1 MGCRRPSHSLKSPT
15 TLTRSAFGAH
25 TMKPTPDAVDY
36 HRMCAQLFI
45 EAQVPALGDQVHVDL
60 AQDRGKPV
68 GVVDGAAFPARL
80 PFAFIELGSC

>member
-1 MGCRRPSHSLKSPT
+1 MPPSVPFVEV
-15 TLTRSAFGAH
+15 ANNA
-25 TMKPTPDAVDY
+25 DALSVRCPHRETDAGDPVDY

-45 EAQVPALGDQVHVDL
+45 EAQVSALGDQVHVDL